1 MEKVKTAAKGLEFN
15 APGGKVMI
23 DGDNQHVY
31 KTVRIGQ
38 VQADGQFKEVWN
50 SGKPVKP
57 DPFLKTYPWG
67 AEVTKK

>member
-1 MEKVKTAAKGLEFN
+1 
-15 APGGKVMI
+15 MI